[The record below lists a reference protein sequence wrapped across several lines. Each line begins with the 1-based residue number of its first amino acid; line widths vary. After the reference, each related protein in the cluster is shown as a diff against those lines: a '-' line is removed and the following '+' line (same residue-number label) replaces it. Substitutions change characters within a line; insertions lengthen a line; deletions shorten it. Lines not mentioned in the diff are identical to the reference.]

1 MLSVFFACIGA
12 LVATTILVCVVAS
25 VAIGCLQPYDLF
37 DEEIRSRLRATPSP
51 TTLLESLHRF
61 IRLLQTKALI
71 GAISLPVKA
80 AEERLTPAGTRM
92 LIKTVLTLT
101 ASKSSPGTAPAP
113 ASTSSTVSPLGPA
126 LAFQDFI
133 QKTLIARAE
142 AEGRE
147 ELSLQNF
154 VEDVSKT
161 MTPMSFIQAGAHAK
175 EILTALPGGQ
185 DIWASLTTKQPST
198 EDHTAQREKLWAS
211 MFSAAPRAMP
221 TSTSTST
228 STSSTDT
235 DAKPTTRRIRR
246 PVVQ

>member
-101 ASKSSPGTAPAP
+101 ASKSSPDPAPAP
-113 ASTSSTVSPLGPA
+113 A
-126 LAFQDFI
+126 
-133 QKTLIARAE
+133 R
-142 AEGRE
+142 
-147 ELSLQNF
+147 
-154 VEDVSKT
+154 
-161 MTPMSFIQAGAHAK
+161 
-175 EILTALPGGQ
+175 GQ

-211 MFSAAPRAMP
+211 MFSAAPGAMP
-221 TSTSTST
+221 TST